1 MTEPLALAR
10 NLIVVSGLSG
20 SGKSVSL
27 QALED
32 FGYYCVDNLPAPLL
46 GTLCTAFA
54 NLPEADTPK
63 GAAVGI
69 DSRNQ
74 AFLSGLNEALD
85 SLTERGLSYR
95 LLYLESDPD
104 SVLRRYHETRRRHP
118 LSDAGQMLSESIS
131 RERALLEP
139 IRARA
144 ARCIDT
150 TLTTPHELRRLV
162 RDFAG
167 GEADDQ
173 AQFLFESFGYK
184 YGLPR
189 EADFVFDVRCLPN
202 PYWDDTL
209 RPLTGQ
215 DAPIIEFLESHPEVA
230 DLRRA
235 IGGLLREWLPVFARE
250 GRNRVTIAIG
260 CTGGQHRSVYLA
272 EQLAAEL
279 SAARLAT
286 DIHHRELAK

>member
-1 MTEPLALAR
+1 MSETLAR
-10 NLIVVSGLSG
+10 DLIVVSGLSG

-32 FGYYCVDNLPAPLL
+32 AGYYCVDNLPAPLL
-46 GTLCTAFA
+46 GTLCAAFA
-54 NLPEADTPK
+54 ALPEAESPK

-74 AFLSGLNEALD
+74 AFLGGLGEALD
-85 SLTERGLSYR
+85 GLTRQGTPYR

-118 LSDAGQMLSESIS
+118 LSDAGQALSDSIT

-139 IRARA
+139 IRERA

-167 GEADDQ
+167 GEASDE

-202 PYWDDTL
+202 PYWHAPL
-209 RPLTGQ
+209 RPLTGR
-215 DAPIIEFLESHPEVA
+215 DGPVIEFLENQKPVA
-230 DLRRA
+230 AMREA

-250 GRNRVTIAIG
+250 GRSRVTIAIG

-272 EQLAAEL
+272 EALAADLADDRL
-279 SAARLAT
+279 ST
-286 DIHHRELAK
+286 ETHHRELVK

>member
-1 MTEPLALAR
+1 MSEALAR
-10 NLIVVSGLSG
+10 DLIVVSGLSG

-32 FGYYCVDNLPAPLL
+32 AGFYCVDNLPAPLL
-46 GTLCTAFA
+46 GTLCAAFA
-54 NLPEADTPK
+54 ALPDSESPK

-74 AFLSGLNEALD
+74 AFLRDLSTALD
-85 SLTERGLSYR
+85 ALTGQGIAFR

-118 LSDAGQMLSESIS
+118 LADSGQDLSDSIAC
-131 RERALLEP
+131 ERALLEP

-144 ARCIDT
+144 AKCIDT

-167 GEADDQ
+167 GEAGDET
-173 AQFLFESFGYK
+173 QFLFESFGYK

-202 PYWDDTL
+202 PYWHAPL
-209 RPLTGQ
+209 RELTGHEREV
-215 DAPIIEFLESHPEVA
+215 IEFLESQPQVA
-230 DLRRA
+230 AMRSA
-235 IGGLLREWLPVFARE
+235 IGELLGAWLPVFARE
-250 GRNRVTIAIG
+250 GRSRVTIAIG

-272 EQLAAEL
+272 NALAADL
-279 SAARLAT
+279 KAKKLAT
-286 DIHHRELAK
+286 ETHHRELAK